1 MRIVPSL
8 KDMDECP
15 NCGYKH
21 YLRETENQ
29 FGRPYIVCLN
39 CREEI
44 FENEYTYSEE
54 QHTVDCIT
62 EIMGSNEAVE
72 EQKRKKKENFI
83 FEMRE
88 EISNLDWCS
97 HDVKTQILVGNL
109 QNILNKIIDYIEEN

>member
-8 KDMDECP
+8 KDMDECL

-29 FGRPYIVCLN
+29 FGRPFVICLN
-39 CREEI
+39 CHEE
-44 FENEYTYSEE
+44 FYENETTRSEE
-54 QHTVDCIT
+54 KTIK
-62 EIMGSNEAVE
+62 E
-72 EQKRKKKENFI
+72 KENFI

-88 EISNLDWCS
+88 EISALDWCS
-97 HDVKTQILVGNL
+97 HDAKTQMLVGNL

>member
-39 CREEI
+39 CHEEI
-44 FENEYTYSEE
+44 FENETTCSEE
-54 QHTVDCIT
+54 QHTIDCMT
-62 EIMGSNEAVE
+62 EILGSNEAVK
-72 EQKRKKKENFI
+72 EQKQKKKESFI
-83 FEMRE
+83 FEIRE
-88 EISNLDWCS
+88 EISALDWCS
-97 HDVKTQILVGNL
+97 YDVKTQILVENI